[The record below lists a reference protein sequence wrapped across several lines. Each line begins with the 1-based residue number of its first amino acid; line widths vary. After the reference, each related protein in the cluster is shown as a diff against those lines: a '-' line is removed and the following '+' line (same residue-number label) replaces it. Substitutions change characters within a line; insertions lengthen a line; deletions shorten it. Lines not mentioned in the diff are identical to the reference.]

1 MSSLE
6 EYSLHN
12 SNESQGSAS
21 PSVDAGK
28 EMVLGQKA
36 KERKPKHLARSSNK
50 HCCQHSRIVSLRL
63 KKSRVAKSKQS
74 QKYAELAKVLS

>member
-1 MSSLE
+1 MSSSE
-6 EYSLHN
+6 EYSFHD

-50 HCCQHSRIVSLRL
+50 TSLSALPHCQF
-63 KKSRVAKSKQS
+63 A
-74 QKYAELAKVLS
+74 AEEI